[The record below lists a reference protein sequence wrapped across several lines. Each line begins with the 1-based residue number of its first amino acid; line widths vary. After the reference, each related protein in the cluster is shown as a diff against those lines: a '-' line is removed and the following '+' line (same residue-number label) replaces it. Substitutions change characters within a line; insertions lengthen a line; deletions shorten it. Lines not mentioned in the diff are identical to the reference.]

1 MNTVGRPRFAR
12 TARRSLAPCLGAA
25 IPGFIAFR
33 LLVALLAGLGFVALG
48 QIFVR
53 RCHGGWRAGP
63 RWRDLGAPRGLRSS
77 DDSEMFTHAAC
88 LLLRRQVVDALAKLT
103 EIARPLAC
111 PLFDWPRVT
120 ITLEPV

>member
-12 TARRSLAPCLGAA
+12 TARRSLAPCPGAA

-33 LLVALLAGLGFVALG
+33 LFVALG
-48 QIFVR
+48 QRFVR

-63 RWRDLGAPRGLRSS
+63 RWRGLGAPRGPRSS

-88 LLLRRQVVDALAKLT
+88 LLRRRQVVDALAKLT